1 MCKNQEEPTQDRP
14 SGSFRETADQAMNQ
28 GLPIGAAIQGGAQQ
42 LSAANIDYAMQ
53 QRLKAQALTI
63 IGKISK
69 IRNMRTVFVVTQE
82 HDMDVGLFITKEYG
96 PYSIADLISDPRSL
110 LRTNISGLRV
120 ICA

>member
-14 SGSFRETADQAMNQ
+14 SGSFRETADNALGMQTD
-28 GLPIGAAIQGGAQQ
+28 AAIQGGAKQ